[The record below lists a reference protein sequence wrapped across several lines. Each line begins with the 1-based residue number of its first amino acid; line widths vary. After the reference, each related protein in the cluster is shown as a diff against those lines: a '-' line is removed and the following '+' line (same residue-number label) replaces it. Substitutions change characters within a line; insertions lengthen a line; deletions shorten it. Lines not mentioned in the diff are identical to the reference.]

1 MMMKVVFVCVVRSP
15 GLTCGSL
22 KLLMFSCSWWVS
34 WPSFCPQ
41 LSSRE
46 RHHHHHTPA
55 CSPLFPWP
63 FPGPYHTMWCPECN
77 GTVLF
82 HIHPLLAYCPTVWN
96 QRLPPQ
102 HINTTLTP
110 DSSFQTS
117 ISGVSSDNALRLL
130 PSLPF
135 HVLYCYTHACSAHL
149 LLCACFHTHH
159 LFLYASYYMPVSC
172 LQ

>member
-1 MMMKVVFVCVVRSP
+1 MLSDHLALPVAASNCWCSAVR
-15 GLTCGSL
+15 GGSAGHHSAPSWVHVSGTITIT
-22 KLLMFSCSWWVS
+22 LLHAALCFLDPFLALITLCDAQSVMVQSCFIFTLC
-34 WPSFCPQ
+34 SF
-41 LSSRE
+41 
-46 RHHHHHTPA
+46 
-55 CSPLFPWP
+55 
-63 FPGPYHTMWCPECN
+63 
-77 GTVLF
+77 
-82 HIHPLLAYCPTVWN
+82 YCPTVWN

-102 HINTTLTP
+102 HINTTFTP

-117 ISGVSSDNALRLL
+117 ISVVSSDNALRLL